1 MADFNLGFSL
11 YEPVFFV
18 VVVDESLTISY
29 FLDLRE
35 VGVRPQRESI
45 AFLAQSNLILTIALI
60 AKRRS
65 LSPLPILYRSVPSC
79 IERWYRPVKEIS
91 LLRQRITYF
100 IQDLVFTQ

>member
-1 MADFNLGFSL
+1 MADFNLGFEL

-45 AFLAQSNLILTIALI
+45 ALIAQSNL
-60 AKRRS
+60 
-65 LSPLPILYRSVPSC
+65 
-79 IERWYRPVKEIS
+79 KEIF
-91 LLRQRITYF
+91 LFMFLAT
-100 IQDLVFTQ
+100 LHT